1 MLTTEPIDTFPADL
15 APPERCVIVV
25 EETLAPGLA
34 ANAAAVLA
42 LTLGARLPDL
52 PGPPILDA
60 AGRRHPGLIPIGL
73 PVLRASTDALADAH
87 RRALAAAPAVGVVA
101 FPAFGQTTT
110 DYAAFSATMADT
122 AEPEQALA
130 GLALA
135 GAARA
140 VRRLTGS
147 FGLLR

>member
-15 APPERCVIVV
+15 VPPQRCVIVV
-25 EETLAPGLA
+25 DETLAAGFA

-52 PGPPILDA
+52 PGPPVVDA

-73 PVLRASTDALADAH
+73 PVLRASTAALADVH
-87 RRALAAAPAVGVVA
+87 RRALAADPAVGVVA
-101 FPAFGQTTT
+101 FPAVGQTTT
-110 DYAAFSATMADT
+110 DYAEFCAAVQATT
-122 AEPEQALA
+122 EPERSLA

-135 GAARA
+135 GPARA

-147 FGLLR
+147 LGLLR